1 MTRAL
6 VAVLVL
12 AGCNEPLEGPQPDRP
27 VQLKP
32 VEGPP
37 PSHRPFVDPAKAVA
51 KPLPP
56 PAPEAPPAAAPAPTQ
71 PAPGATDAV
80 AIEYRSS
87 GGMAVTT
94 VLGGIT
100 GEGKSA
106 RAWLVVH
113 QGRREKTIV
122 LRRGT
127 LDASALWARL
137 EQLQWQKLE
146 DHRPPVTDVD
156 DQTLVLRRGAV
167 THTVALRI
175 GFEKKGAH
183 PTTDAVVAV
192 LAALRKLPA
201 QKWTTE
207 VDPELKPGTLAL
219 KRGLTCV
226 RKARGEYPCADG
238 SSLNALFE
246 AKGQLLA
253 ITANGAP
260 EVVTATAKR

>member
-6 VAVLVL
+6 LAVLVL

-56 PAPEAPPAAAPAPTQ
+56 PAPEAPPPAAPAS
-71 PAPGATDAV
+71 DAV

-87 GGMAVTT
+87 GGSAMTT

-106 RAWLVVH
+106 RGWLVVH

-122 LRRGT
+122 LRKGT

-146 DHRPPVTDVD
+146 DHRAPVTDVD

-183 PTTDAVVAV
+183 PTTDAVEAV

-201 QKWTTE
+201 QKWTTA
-207 VDPELKPGTLAL
+207 VDKKLKPGTFAL
-219 KRGLTCV
+219 EGGVTCE